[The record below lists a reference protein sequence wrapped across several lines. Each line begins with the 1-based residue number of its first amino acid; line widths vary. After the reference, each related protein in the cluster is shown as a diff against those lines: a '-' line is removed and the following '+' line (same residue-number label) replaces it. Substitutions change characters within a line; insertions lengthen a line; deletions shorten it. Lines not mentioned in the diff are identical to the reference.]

1 MRACGHLGYQCA
13 EEDIIDAVYCS
24 HGDCAGEERH
34 HTDINVSSDWA
45 ICCKDGARMT
55 RFNVSVSGSKDT
67 GKEMSLLSILLVV
80 LMMNV

>member
-34 HTDINVSSDWA
+34 HADINVSGDWA

-55 RFNVSVSGSKDT
+55 RINVSVSGSKDT
-67 GKEMSLLSILLVV
+67 GKEMSLLSI
-80 LMMNV
+80 M